1 MKIPKKVTV
10 MGSEMDVLMV
20 HKDGCGGSYDAAKN
34 IITIDPNDKNKEEV
48 LWHEI
53 IELILGHMCAF
64 NDVSTG
70 ERIFTLQ
77 HHVGDSTKGSDSF
90 ATFVMILYDT
100 MKRNGLLRKGE

>member
-1 MKIPKKVTV
+1 MKIPKKVIV
-10 MGSEMDVLMV
+10 MGEDFDVRIV
-20 HKDGCGGSYDAAKN
+20 HRDGCGGSFDAMHGM
-34 IITIDPNDKNKEEV
+34 ITIDPRNKFKEEC

-53 IELILGHMCAF
+53 IEIILTSMRTF
-64 NDVSTG
+64 TDLSTG
-70 ERIFTLQ
+70 ERIITLQ